1 MEGIEGGTTE
11 ELTPPYGHFALLRGQ
26 WAEMPS
32 VPLSSAW
39 EHRADR
45 TAHLIEDFFER
56 FHQTLAFVFEGRGE
70 ADREAPSPL
79 RSLATRKIVPS

>member
-1 MEGIEGGTTE
+1 
-11 ELTPPYGHFALLRGQ
+11 
-26 WAEMPS
+26 MPS

-79 RSLATRKIVPS
+79 RSLATRQNRPILSANYVLTSTANDTCRSRVLGRTY